1 MTASS
6 AVAWIAAAL
15 VCNLLAMRLIFEFMQ
30 LWYLGLALPA
40 ALFGPSFALVYGGS
54 WMGGKF
60 ADRLRRPAVILT
72 AGLLVLAASAGLM
85 FRVAP
90 VAVGAQVVA
99 IAGIIA
105 LQVVLSGYLHDA
117 MPSGIRAG
125 ASSMVSTASMLAF
138 LPVALG
144 FGVVARD
151 YSIFR
156 ASWLVIGA
164 IAGMTVALAV
174 VVARNL
180 ESRYVL
186 RLMAA
191 VAAGLIV
198 AAGAV
203 AGYELMRGPAA
214 SIKAGTTAAPPARAA
229 IDPVPLDPGLPRPFR
244 PSRPPVTSAPVL
256 PAQPIVPASPAIA
269 SALTAGPARTVTD
282 RTTAISGPAITTTA
296 RLTLAVT
303 HITRAHSTLVI
314 TGLAIT
320 HTHITIAHT
329 DSDLAVADADLSVA
343 VANLAVTVADLAVAN
358 VQLSVAVAVAGLT
371 VARLADAHRP
381 VALVAVFG
389 GMAVSAR
396 RVGLGTSERM
406 VARRVVLT
414 PPTHRTPCAGS
425 WRPGACCA

>member
-60 ADRLRRPAVILT
+60 ADRLRRPTVILT

-180 ESRYVL
+180 ESRSVL

-198 AAGAV
+198 AAAAV
-203 AGYELMRGPAA
+203 AGYELMRGPVV
-214 SIKAGTTAAPPARAA
+214 SITAGTTAAPPVRAV

-256 PAQPIVPASPAIA
+256 PAQPIVPASPASPVPSLPA
-269 SALTAGPARTVTD
+269 SPSPSPTAPPPSAAPPSPPPVSPSPSPTSPAPTAPSSSPTSPSPTPTSPSPTPTVTSPSP
-282 RTTAISGPAITTTA
+282 TPTYPSPSPTSPSPSPTSPSPTSSYPSPSPSSASPSPTGPSPSSPYPAA
-296 RLTLAVT
+296 RL
-303 HITRAHSTLVI
+303 
-314 TGLAIT
+314 
-320 HTHITIAHT
+320 
-329 DSDLAVADADLSVA
+329 
-343 VANLAVTVADLAVAN
+343 
-358 VQLSVAVAVAGLT
+358 
-371 VARLADAHRP
+371 
-381 VALVAVFG
+381 
-389 GMAVSAR
+389 SAR
-396 RVGLGTSERM
+396 
-406 VARRVVLT
+406 
-414 PPTHRTPCAGS
+414 
-425 WRPGACCA
+425 GA

>member
-1 MTASS
+1 LSRFREPSLHKQAERVRLRTHLGQLWKAMTASS

-85 FRVAP
+85 SRVAA

-117 MPSGIRAG
+117 MPSNIRAG

-151 YSIFR
+151 QSIFR
-156 ASWLVIGA
+156 ASLFVIGA
-164 IAGMTVALAV
+164 IAGMAVALAV
-174 VVARNL
+174 VVGRKL

-203 AGYELMRGPAA
+203 AGYELMRGPAV

-244 PSRPPVTSAPVL
+244 PSGPPVTPAPVF
-256 PAQPIVPASPAIA
+256 PAQPIVPASPSSPVPALPA
-269 SALTAGPARTVTD
+269 PPSPSPTTPPPSAAPPSSPPPISPSPSPTPTSPAPSPISPSPTPTSPSPTPTVTSPSP
-282 RTTAISGPAITTTA
+282 TPTPTYPSPSPTSPSPSPTSPSPTSSYPSPSPSSASPSPASPTPTGPSPSSPYPAA
-296 RLTLAVT
+296 W
-303 HITRAHSTLVI
+303 
-314 TGLAIT
+314 
-320 HTHITIAHT
+320 
-329 DSDLAVADADLSVA
+329 
-343 VANLAVTVADLAVAN
+343 
-358 VQLSVAVAVAGLT
+358 
-371 VARLADAHRP
+371 P
-381 VALVAVFG
+381 
-389 GMAVSAR
+389 SAR
-396 RVGLGTSERM
+396 
-406 VARRVVLT
+406 A
-414 PPTHRTPCAGS
+414 A
-425 WRPGACCA
+425 